1 MDQEVLHT
9 IQVLED
15 TKRGL
20 LEGDSL
26 KLKEL
31 SNETLHSAC
40 GIQDSA
46 SLTIAV
52 LVYALSKIIE
62 RKDGVK
68 VRDWDLFVK
77 KFNSF
82 LDLAVKALKENKM
95 DRMEDY
101 IMMARKSLTGLGS
114 IKHYVQ
120 EVLKKASINKASK
133 IYEHGISLG
142 HTADL
147 LGLTQWE
154 LAEYTSQSNAAEN
167 EQNITIDVKKRAKM
181 ALEFFS

>member
-82 LDLAVKALKENKM
+82 L
-95 DRMEDY
+95 
-101 IMMARKSLTGLGS
+101 
-114 IKHYVQ
+114 
-120 EVLKKASINKASK
+120 KKASINKASK

-142 HTADL
+142 HKADL